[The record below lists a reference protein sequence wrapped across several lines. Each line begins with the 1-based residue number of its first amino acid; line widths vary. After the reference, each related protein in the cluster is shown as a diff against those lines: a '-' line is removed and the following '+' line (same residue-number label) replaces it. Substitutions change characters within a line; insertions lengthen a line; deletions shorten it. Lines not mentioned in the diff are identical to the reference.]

1 MDSLSGKRSNLTL
14 FCLPRIIPIIEF
26 LNVLMNTYK
35 TKEFKAFYKQFK
47 ERSYKKGEMLIRADD
62 DPQGIFCL
70 TKGYVRQYTI
80 SKLGFELTL
89 HILKPVSYFPLV
101 WAVNGTPNV
110 YYFEAL
116 TPVEVG
122 RAPRDQVVDFIKDK
136 PAVIFELLSE
146 LIEDYAESLNRIE
159 HLVFSDAYRRVI
171 SVLLYIAKHFGE
183 KSGNGILVGHH
194 FTQQDIATLVGVA
207 RETASIELVKL
218 EKKGLIKHIDRSIQ
232 IENIKKLE
240 LELASSRVKS

>member
-1 MDSLSGKRSNLTL
+1 MITSKTR
-14 FCLPRIIPIIEF
+14 EF
-26 LNVLMNTYK
+26 ET
-35 TKEFKAFYKQFK
+35 FYKQFTI
-47 ERSYKKGEMLIRADD
+47 RDYKKGEMLIRADD

-89 HILKPVSYFPLV
+89 HILKPISYFPMV
-101 WAVNGTPNV
+101 WAINGTPNV

-122 RAPRDQVVDFIKDK
+122 RAPRDQVVNFIKDK
-136 PAVIFELLSE
+136 PTVIFALMSELL
-146 LIEDYAESLNRIE
+146 EDYAETLTRVE

-183 KSGNGILVGHH
+183 AHDEGGVIVHH
-194 FTQQDIATLVGVA
+194 RFTQQDIATLVGVA
-207 RETASIELVKL
+207 RETASNELVKL
-218 EKKGLIKHIDRSIQ
+218 EKKGLVKYIDHAMLFDSVPQ
-232 IENIKKLE
+232 LE
-240 LELASSRVKS
+240 RELASNSIKL

>member
-1 MDSLSGKRSNLTL
+1 MSNEKKE
-14 FCLPRIIPIIEF
+14 EF
-26 LNVLMNTYK
+26 V
-35 TKEFKAFYKQFK
+35 EFYKQFTIR
-47 ERSYKKGEMLIRADD
+47 EYKKGETLIRADD

-70 TKGYVRQYTI
+70 KKGYVRQYTI
-80 SKLGFELTL
+80 SKAGLELTL
-89 HILKPVSYFPLV
+89 HILKPTSYFPMV

-136 PAVIFELLSE
+136 PTVIFELMSE
-146 LIEDYAESLNRIE
+146 LLEDYAETLTRVE

-183 KSGNGILVGHH
+183 ESEGGVIVHH
-194 FTQQDIATLVGVA
+194 RFTQQDIATLVGVA
-207 RETASIELVKL
+207 RETASNEMVRL
-218 EKKGLIKHIDRSIQ
+218 EKKGLVKYVDHAMLFES
-232 IENIKKLE
+232 IKKLE
-240 LELASSRVKS
+240 QELTSERQ